1 MPAFRTPAVRKSAR
15 LVRPAAKA
23 LLLSAGLAVAAA
35 SAFAAKPANTGKPI
49 VLEGELDVL
58 VEDYADGRSRT
69 RHFLKTS
76 HGRVELKVRGK
87 ANHLRSGS
95 KVRVRG
101 EVQGE
106 VLALDAAEAGSVQ
119 TLEMATSA
127 TMGQQNVAVILVNFQ
142 NDLGQPVTTDYARS
156 MVFTNVNN
164 FYQEASFGQTWLNGD
179 VFGYYTIAMDDTV
192 CDNYKLASLA
202 DQKATAAG
210 VQLGNYARKVY
221 VFPRNACGWA
231 GLANVGGSS
240 TRAWINGG
248 MSLLVVGHELGH
260 NQGLSHAQ
268 SLNCDT
274 SPLGNT
280 CTTHSYGD
288 TADIM
293 GNYRAAHFSP
303 FAKDLLGW
311 LNDGVSPPIHT
322 VSASRRYSI
331 EPYSSQ
337 SVGPKAI
344 RVPRGTDSSGRK
356 LWYYLE
362 YRQPVGADAVL
373 GSTGNL
379 TKGVIVRLATEGDIY
394 SSRQLDMS
402 PNSSTSSYGDLADGA
417 LAVGQTYTD
426 GAAKVSI
433 TLASADAGGAT
444 IDVIYSGTPA
454 PTCSRAKPAVT
465 LSGPATAVAA
475 GTQVTYNVAVSNKD
489 SSACPATTFN
499 LARSLPSGWTGTLA
513 ATTLALSPGAS
524 GSTTL
529 RVTSPATAAAGGFAI
544 GAGTASSAG
553 STHTAN
559 ASATYTVA
567 AGDSG
572 TGGTLTET
580 VGTDKAIYSR
590 GQTVY
595 MSALVKRDGVAVKGA
610 GVSFRIAQP
619 NGGSTVLSAT
629 SATDGYARASYR
641 LSRGKSAV
649 GNYALRADAT
659 SSGSSATAT
668 GSFSVR

>member
-1 MPAFRTPAVRKSAR
+1 MPAFRLQDR

-23 LLLSAGLAVAAA
+23 FLLSAGLAVAAA
-35 SAFAAKPANTGKPI
+35 SAFAAKPATTGKPV

-58 VEDYADGRSRT
+58 VEDYADGRTRT
-69 RHFLKTS
+69 RHVLKTE

-101 EVQGE
+101 EVQAD
-106 VLALDAAEAGSVQ
+106 VLALDAGNVEAL
-119 TLEMATSA
+119 TTATSS
-127 TMGQQNVAVILVNFQ
+127 TMGQQDVAVILVNFQ
-142 NDLGQPVTTDYARS
+142 NDLGQPVTRDAART
-156 MVFTNVNN
+156 MMFTTVDD
-164 FYQEASFGQTWLNGD
+164 FYQEASFGQTWLDGE

-192 CDNYKLASLA
+192 CDNYQLASLA

-221 VFPRNACGWA
+221 VFPRNACGWS
-231 GLANVGGSS
+231 GLANVGGSA

-303 FAKDLLGW
+303 FAKDVLGW

-322 VSASRRYSI
+322 VSASGRYSI

-417 LAVGQTYTD
+417 LALGQTYTD
-426 GAAKVSI
+426 ATAKVSI

-444 IDVIYSGTPA
+444 VDVTYGGTTT
-454 PTCSRAKPAVT
+454 PTCTRAKPVVT
-465 LSGPATAVAA
+465 LAGPTTAVAA
-475 GTQVTYNVAVSNKD
+475 GSGLTYSVQVTNKD
-489 SSACPATTFN
+489 SSACPATTFT
-499 LARSLPSGWTGTLA
+499 LARSVPSGWGGSLGA
-513 ATTLALSPGAS
+513 YSLALSPGAS

-529 RVTSPATAAAGGFAI
+529 RVTSPTTAAAGDFAI
-544 GAGTASSAG
+544 GVGTASTVG

-559 ASATYTVA
+559 ASAIFTVA
-567 AGDSG
+567 AGDSN
-572 TGGTLTET
+572 TGDTGTLTES
-580 VGTDKAIYSR
+580 VGTDKATYSR

-610 GVSFRIAQP
+610 SVSFRITQP
-619 NGGSTVLSAT
+619 NGSTTVLSAT

-641 LSRGKSAV
+641 LSKGKSAV
-649 GNYALRADAT
+649 GTYALRADAT
-659 SSGSSATAT
+659 SSGDSATASA
-668 GSFSVR
+668 GFRVQ